1 MEEEKDEVS
10 LELKKPPKTDSDDN
24 DESENDDKNDDD
36 DNDTVG
42 QVEQTGAITR
52 RVMSQL
58 STLLIISTQ
67 Y

>member
-1 MEEEKDEVS
+1 MKMNLNSSRD
-10 LELKKPPKTDSDDN
+10 DSKICVDDN
-24 DESENDDKNDDD
+24 NESENDDKNDDD